1 MNSLLESW
9 EGAIE
14 IDGTPYEKISDV
26 PSDLIFIDGM
36 NILFKSKSKSSSGQA
51 AKASDTIYRV
61 TVRQYMTKQSTP
73 DFDFMKKWN
82 NDVPMPLRT
91 MVGTIEKETNGMY
104 YMKLHADTSFSNMQ
118 YCMKCGKPITNPV
131 SQYFGMGPE
140 CGCHNYVNPFETTE
154 QLKEAVEN
162 YKKEY
167 LSKIKW
173 EGWVIKSSITEMV
186 TL

>member
-1 MNSLLESW
+1 
-9 EGAIE
+9 
-14 IDGTPYEKISDV
+14 
-26 PSDLIFIDGM
+26 M

-82 NDVPMPLRT
+82 NDVPMLLRT
-91 MVGTIEKETNGMY
+91 MAGTIEKETNGMY

-131 SQYFGMGPE
+131 SQFFGMGPE
-140 CGCHNYVNPFETTE
+140 CGGHNYVNPFDSEE
-154 QLKEAVEN
+154 ELKATVDA
-162 YKKEY
+162 YKKNV
-167 LSKIKW
+167 LGKITW
-173 EGWVIKSSITEMV
+173 SGWIIKSAITKMEEV
-186 TL
+186 VNEG

>member
-9 EGAIE
+9 KGAIE
-14 IDGTPYEKISDV
+14 IDGTLYEKISDV

-104 YMKLHADTSFSNMQ
+104 YMKLHADTDFSNMQ
-118 YCMKCGKPITNPV
+118 CCMKCGKPITNPI

-140 CGCHNYVNPFETTE
+140 CGCHNYVNPFETTG

-167 LSKIKW
+167 LSKITW
-173 EGWVIKSSITEMV
+173 EGWVIKSGITEM
-186 TL
+186 LKL

>member
-1 MNSLLESW
+1 MKDAILE
-9 EGAIE
+9 
-14 IDGTPYEKISDV
+14 
-26 PSDLIFIDGM
+26 
-36 NILFKSKSKSSSGQA
+36 
-51 AKASDTIYRV
+51 AK
-61 TVRQYMTKQSTP
+61 KC
-73 DFDFMKKWN
+73 N

-91 MVGTIEKETNGMY
+91 MVGTIEQETNGMY

-167 LSKIKW
+167 LSKITW
-173 EGWVIKSSITEMV
+173 EGWVIKRSITEMV